1 MAIIVYYQK
10 KEVMVCSEIPADAKT
25 FSNPFVDHVS
35 CVATALALKARKKGH
50 RCCCFSI
57 STEAFIIIIFV
68 VCKRTSTTYYTKG
81 GEYTAFSYFNMLAL

>member
-10 KEVMVCSEIPADAKT
+10 KEVMVCSEIPVDAKT

-50 RCCCFSI
+50 RCCFSI